1 MNKILKVESIE
12 VKYTNNGQV
21 ISLIKDLDFSIDRG
35 EVIGIIGFSGSG
47 KSLTALSIMGLATM
61 VEELSVSGTIT
72 FDNKIISKY
81 EISSWQQI
89 RGKDIAIIF
98 QNPLSA
104 LNPLIPCIEQI
115 KECILTHQPG
125 LSNDQINA
133 LTDDLLLKTELHN
146 VDNIKWA
153 YPHQLS
159 GGQLQRVVI
168 AMAISNR
175 PKLIIADEPT
185 SSLDTSN
192 AESIIQMLVNLCRVE
207 NTALMFIT
215 HDLKIIEDIADSI
228 LFISD
233 GKKIDHVSISE
244 YRSGRISRE
253 LEDYKASVDRSDFR
267 NTLPENAK
275 EVLRI
280 ESIYKSFSKKNHF
293 FKTEA
298 KDSQILNDVSL
309 SVRKGEMLGILGNSG
324 SGKTTL
330 AKIISGLLLADS
342 GRLFLNG
349 KEYKAQLL
357 DNDRELRKKIQMVL
371 QDAASSLQPKMK
383 IYQQWEEVARI
394 YKASEKIDAVIEYWL
409 GQTGLSSDILD
420 KYPYQL
426 SGGQQQRVA
435 LVKPLL
441 TDPDIICF
449 DETLSALDSYH
460 QNMAIDLIIKIQE
473 EIGFSGIFITH
484 DVRLLQR
491 IAHRAIRIESGKI
504 VEEITFRQL

>member
-1 MNKILKVESIE
+1 MNTILKVESLE
-12 VKYTNNGQV
+12 VQYTSNGRV
-21 ISLIKDLDFSIDRG
+21 ISLIKDLDFAIGRG
-35 EVIGIIGFSGSG
+35 EITGIIGFSGSG

-61 VEELSVSGTIT
+61 AAELSVSGTIT
-72 FDNKIISKY
+72 FDSKIISKY
-81 EISSWQQI
+81 EVSSWQQI
-89 RGKDIAIIF
+89 RGKDISIIF

-104 LNPLIPCIEQI
+104 LNPLITCFDQI

-125 LSNDQINA
+125 LSIEQINS
-133 LTDDLLLKTELHN
+133 LTNELLIKTELYN
-146 VDNIKWA
+146 VDNIEWA

-185 SSLDTSN
+185 SSLDASN
-192 AESIIQMLVNLCRVE
+192 AHSIIQLLVNLCQVD
-207 NTALMFIT
+207 NTALIFIT
-215 HDLKIIEDIADSI
+215 HDLKIIEEIADSI
-228 LFISD
+228 LFLSD
-233 GKKIDHVSISE
+233 GKKNDHVSISE
-244 YRSGRISRE
+244 YKSGKISCE
-253 LEDYKASVDRSDFR
+253 LQNYKTSVYSSDSR
-267 NTLPENAK
+267 NAIPEYAN

-280 ESIYKSFSKKNHF
+280 DSVYKSFTNRNLF
-293 FKTEA
+293 FKKEA
-298 KDSQILNDVSL
+298 KDNLILDDVSL
-309 SVRKGEMLGILGNSG
+309 RVRKGEMLGILGNSG

-330 AKIISGLLLADS
+330 TKIISGLLTVDS
-342 GRLFLNG
+342 GRLYLNG
-349 KEYKAQLL
+349 KEYDTYLL

-394 YKASEKIDAVIEYWL
+394 YKIPEMIDEVFEFWL
-409 GQTGLSSDILD
+409 SQTGLSSDILD

-441 TDPDIICF
+441 TDPDLICF

-460 QNMAIDLIIKIQE
+460 QNMAIKLIVKIQE

-484 DVRLLQR
+484 DIRLLQR
-491 IAHRAIRIESGKI
+491 IAHRAIRIDSGRI
-504 VEEITFRQL
+504 IEEISF